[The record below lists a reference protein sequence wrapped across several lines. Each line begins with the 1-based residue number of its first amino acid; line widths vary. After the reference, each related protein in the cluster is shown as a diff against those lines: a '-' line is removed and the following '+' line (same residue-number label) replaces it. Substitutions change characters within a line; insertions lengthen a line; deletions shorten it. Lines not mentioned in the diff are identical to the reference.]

1 MNSNEMEREKTFL
14 SLLQE
19 AVKKARKNGNMISE
33 EEITELFG
41 PLDLTGEQ
49 LGQVRDYLKAA
60 KIGIGE
66 AASYLPFEMSRF
78 SVSKISLALPVSI
91 RLSQVST
98 AL

>member
-1 MNSNEMEREKTFL
+1 MSAR
-14 SLLQE
+14 SL
-19 AVKKARKNGNMISE
+19 
-33 EEITELFG
+33 
-41 PLDLTGEQ
+41 
-49 LGQVRDYLKAA
+49 
-60 KIGIGE
+60 GIGE